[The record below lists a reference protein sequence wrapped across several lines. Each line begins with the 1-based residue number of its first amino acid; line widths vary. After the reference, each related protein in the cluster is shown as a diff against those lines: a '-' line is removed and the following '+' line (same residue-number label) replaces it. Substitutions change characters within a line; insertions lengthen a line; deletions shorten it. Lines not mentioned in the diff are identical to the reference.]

1 MDFSTVAQHAIF
13 MFSSFLTQTAWEP
26 ESHLLVVA
34 NSTRKIRE
42 FEQHSIDLQAR
53 YPTEEDL
60 LADERHTQSHDRL

>member
-26 ESHLLVVA
+26 ESHLA

-42 FEQHSIDLQAR
+42 FEQRARQAK
-53 YPTEEDL
+53 YPTEDEL
-60 LADERHTQSHDRL
+60 QVDERHI